1 MRVASIAVILAVSAG
16 ACGGGAEER
25 LSEASGT
32 LGEIR
37 SGILDV
43 GLSIAAVSAPGSL
56 VGFEI
61 HGPFAVEADGLE
73 ADLRYRQTAGS
84 AEAQARFVAADGRA
98 FVESGGSFY
107 ELPLAEDASA
117 ARAPGVLQELGFEGW
132 ATDPRILDRGSS
144 DQVTIVAALDEVAAL
159 DGIGRLLDELEMK
172 EASGFALL
180 EGLDPGALERSI
192 RGGVLVVRVGKDDGL
207 FRGLTVRLR
216 LRIDPSSPLADVLE
230 DVAGARLL
238 FHVEIGNPNEPI
250 HVIPPRDA
258 LPIGELPTSS

>member
-107 ELPLAEDASA
+107 ELPLAEDAMSSRSPRTRRRHGRPA
-117 ARAPGVLQELGFEGW
+117 SFRSW
-132 ATDPRILDRGSS
+132 ASRGGPPTRGSS
-144 DQVTIVAALDEVAAL
+144 IEV
-159 DGIGRLLDELEMK
+159 
-172 EASGFALL
+172 
-180 EGLDPGALERSI
+180 PRS
-192 RGGVLVVRVGKDDGL
+192 R
-207 FRGLTVRLR
+207 
-216 LRIDPSSPLADVLE
+216 
-230 DVAGARLL
+230 
-238 FHVEIGNPNEPI
+238 
-250 HVIPPRDA
+250 
-258 LPIGELPTSS
+258 